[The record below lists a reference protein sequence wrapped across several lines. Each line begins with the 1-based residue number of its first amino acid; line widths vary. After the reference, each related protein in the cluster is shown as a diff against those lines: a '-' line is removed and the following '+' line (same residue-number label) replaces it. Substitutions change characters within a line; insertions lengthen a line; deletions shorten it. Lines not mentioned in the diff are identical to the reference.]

1 MAAVQTVLGPV
12 EASALGFTLSHE
24 HIVASIGEDTRH
36 YPWAFDWTRT
46 RTQAIAS
53 LRTAK
58 AGGVDTVIDLTTPD
72 LGRDVLLFSECAR
85 ASGMQVVVATGIWLD
100 VPRSVL
106 EHDVDRTAAI
116 FAREIETGI
125 GTTDIRAGVI
135 KVATDV
141 QGITPAHERV
151 LRAAARASMRTGCPI
166 STHHRAD
173 LEQGTEQVRIFREEG
188 VQLDRVCIGHA
199 NDTTDLAY
207 LESLLQAGVY
217 LSMDHYPGRPGR
229 LSWQERNA
237 VLRVLIERGWA
248 HRLMLGHDASA
259 ARPVPELWPHVVDE
273 YNPDGMLF
281 LSRVGLPALVA
292 SGVAPEA
299 VDEMMR
305 EAPRRFLT
313 GEG

>member
-1 MAAVQTVLGPV
+1 MATVQTVLGPV

-24 HIVASIGEDTRH
+24 HIVASIGQDARH

-46 RTQAIAS
+46 RTQAITA

-58 AGGVDTVIDLTTPD
+58 AGGVDTVIDLTTLD
-72 LGRDVLLFSECAR
+72 LGRDVLLYSECAR

-100 VPRSVL
+100 VPRSVM
-106 EHDVDRTAAI
+106 ERDIDATAAI
-116 FAREIETGI
+116 FAREIEVGI
-125 GTTDIRAGVI
+125 GRTDIRAGVI

-141 QGITPAHERV
+141 QGIGEPQERV

-166 STHHRAD
+166 STHHRAN

-188 VQLDRVCIGHA
+188 VQMDRVCIGHS
-199 NDTTDLAY
+199 NDTTDVAY
-207 LESLLQAGVY
+207 LESLLHAGVY

-229 LSWQERNA
+229 LSWQERNE
-237 VLRVLIERGWA
+237 VLRTLIAHGWA

-259 ARPVPELWPHVVDE
+259 ARPVSELWPHVIDE

-281 LSRVGLPALVA
+281 LSRVGLPALIA
-292 SGVAPEA
+292 SGVAQS
-299 VDEMMR
+299 DIDTMMR
-305 EAPRRFLT
+305 EAPRAFLS
-313 GEG
+313 GVG